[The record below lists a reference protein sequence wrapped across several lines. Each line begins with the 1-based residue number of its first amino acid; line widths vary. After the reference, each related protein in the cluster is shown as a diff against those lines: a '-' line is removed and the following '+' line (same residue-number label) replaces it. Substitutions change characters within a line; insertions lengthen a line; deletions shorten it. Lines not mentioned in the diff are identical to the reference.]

1 MALMK
6 LTPNNYYSKAANM
19 AYMSVSSFKAFQ
31 KCEASAMAEL
41 RGEFT
46 PERGRALLMGS
57 YFDEMLTGT
66 KASQAKFIAE
76 NYTELFQKS
85 SKIVTALG
93 RMETVKER
101 KEFVSGLEDLFRYDN
116 KPYADI
122 VQANDTLERFRQQ
135 PKMMHYI
142 SGKHQVIM
150 TGEIEGVPFKIKMDS
165 FDPDEYIT
173 DLKYMASLR
182 SPNLF
187 TPMVEYWGYDIQA
200 AVYQEIV
207 RQNIGKRL
215 PFMFDVATKENPA
228 HLALGQISQYNMDK
242 ALETVCKLV
251 PRYQKIKAG
260 ELPAERCE
268 DYGCDY
274 CTTTKIITEP
284 IDTDLFGMSTA
295 QIQAMNGNI

>member
-1 MALMK
+1 MK
-6 LTPNNYYSKAANM
+6 LTSKNYYSKAANE
-19 AYMSVSSFKAFQ
+19 AYFSVSQFKAFQ

-41 RGEFT
+41 QGEFT
-46 PERGRALLMGS
+46 PEKGRALLLGS
-57 YFDEMLTGT
+57 YVDEMLTGT
-66 KASQAKFIAE
+66 PTSQAKFIAE
-76 NYTELFQKS
+76 NYEELFQKS
-85 SKIVTALG
+85 SKVVIALSKL
-93 RMETVKER
+93 ETTERKKFVKEFD
-101 KEFVSGLEDLFRYDN
+101 ELFHIKN

-122 VQANDTLERFRQQ
+122 VQANETIARVKEQ
-135 PKMMHYI
+135 PKMMHYL

-165 FDPDEYIT
+165 FDPNEYIT

-207 RQNIGKRL
+207 RQNIGKQL
-215 PFMFDVATKENPA
+215 PFMFDVATKESPA
-228 HLALGQISQYNMDK
+228 HLALGQISQYNMDE
-242 ALETVCKLV
+242 ALDVV
-251 PRYQKIKAG
+251 RSNIQRYQKIKVG
-260 ELPAERCE
+260 EFPAERCE

-274 CTTTKIITEP
+274 CTYTKIITEP

-295 QIQAMNGNI
+295 QINAMNGNI